1 MLCKSLVLVTS
12 SLLGKYHVQG
22 MIHVKSLGTKSIC
35 PQDEESE
42 ERRHFMNKHQ
52 KRDNDPSSITI
63 FLLWR
68 VDGTPI
74 GIVTGQR
81 NSTQNR

>member
-22 MIHVKSLGTKSIC
+22 MIHVKSLVAKSIC
-35 PQDEESE
+35 PQDEE
-42 ERRHFMNKHQ
+42 RRNYMNKHQ
-52 KRDNDPSSITI
+52 KRENDPSSITI
-63 FLLWR
+63 FPLWS
-68 VDGTPI
+68 VDGI
-74 GIVTGQR
+74 SIVSGQR

>member
-22 MIHVKSLGTKSIC
+22 MIHVKSLVAKSIC

-42 ERRHFMNKHQ
+42 ERRNYMNKHQ
-52 KRDNDPSSITI
+52 KRENDPSSITI
-63 FLLWR
+63 FPLWS
-68 VDGTPI
+68 VDGI

-81 NSTQNR
+81 NSPQNR

>member
-22 MIHVKSLGTKSIC
+22 MIHVKSLVAKSIC

-42 ERRHFMNKHQ
+42 DRRNYMNKHQ
-52 KRDNDPSSITI
+52 KRENDASSITI
-63 FLLWR
+63 FPLWS
-68 VDGTPI
+68 VDGI
-74 GIVTGQR
+74 SIVTGRR
-81 NSTQNR
+81 NSPQNR

>member
-22 MIHVKSLGTKSIC
+22 MIHVNSLVAKSIC

-42 ERRHFMNKHQ
+42 ERRNYMNKHQ
-52 KRDNDPSSITI
+52 ERK
-63 FLLWR
+63 
-68 VDGTPI
+68 
-74 GIVTGQR
+74 
-81 NSTQNR
+81 